1 MRKYL
6 PLLLFIGFAWGQDAP
21 MEESESDTL
30 SLKDGKKYFGKFG
43 YLASNIGFKQEK
55 PGLLDNVLPAS
66 GKKNYVYFKPKGS
79 SSLIPFKIS
88 KVQYLKLKDGVKVID
103 DGIRILTIKEKAIY
117 DAKRERMKKFG
128 GLLIGLG
135 GLFITSTYEDFSDV
149 EFDDLEKKVD
159 SQRVRGQVGGVLIA
173 IGGLFLINS

>member
-1 MRKYL
+1 MFLNIKPHIRGVSC
-6 PLLLFIGFAWGQDAP
+6 LL
-21 MEESESDTL
+21 
-30 SLKDGKKYFGKFG
+30 
-43 YLASNIGFKQEK
+43 
-55 PGLLDNVLPAS
+55 
-66 GKKNYVYFKPKGS
+66 
-79 SSLIPFKIS
+79 
-88 KVQYLKLKDGVKVID
+88 D

-159 SQRVRGQVGGVLIA
+159 SQRMRGLSLIH
-173 IGGLFLINS
+173 I